1 MEQTPSLLTS
11 KIRKNSFYHLCIC
24 AITALSS
31 ILFTIFLSYLPL
43 AITLAVTSIITLI
56 SGITGYKIDT
66 QTSKTHILRH
76 FIIEILL
83 LAAWDFGGVVC
94 IVTIIITL
102 KSSKTLE
109 KALIIVLCCLV
120 YIGIFMFFW
129 RTFMVVN
136 KLVTLLNKRR
146 LSFNPNFISTKV
158 QNTHVKNSQAISM
171 SQNTL
176 QNTSEPRKLSI
187 NTSSLQLN
195 I

>member
-24 AITALSS
+24 AITAVSS

-66 QTSKTHILRH
+66 QTSKTQILRH

-94 IVTIIITL
+94 IVTIITAL
-102 KSSKTLE
+102 KSSKTLK

-120 YIGIFMFFW
+120 YIGIFVFFW

-146 LSFNPNFISTKV
+146 LSFNPNLTSTKV
-158 QNTHVKNSQAISM
+158 QNTHIKNPQAISM
-171 SQNTL
+171 SQNIL
-176 QNTSEPRKLSI
+176 QNTPEHRKLSI

>member
-158 QNTHVKNSQAISM
+158 QNIHVKNSQAISM